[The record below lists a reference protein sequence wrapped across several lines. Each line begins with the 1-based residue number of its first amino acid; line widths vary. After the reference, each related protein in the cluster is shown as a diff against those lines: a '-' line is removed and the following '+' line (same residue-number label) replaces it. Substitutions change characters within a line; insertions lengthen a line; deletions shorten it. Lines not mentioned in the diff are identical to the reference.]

1 MNRCQI
7 AAVINISRWLNKC
20 SWCVMLV
27 WWRRH
32 HSVGPM
38 AKKKLLTASFRNAW
52 GISELWGL
60 GVIQEE
66 WTVCKCDKM
75 CGHRRNTS
83 LNTKICIPLL
93 RPIYWATAHVWLFP
107 TYLIT
112 YPIRHILSHISYPTY
127 PTPPYNLSPHIPY
140 QFYLIYL
147 CPSFL

>member
-32 HSVGPM
+32 YSVGPM

-60 GVIQEE
+60 GVIQGE
-66 WTVCKCDKM
+66 WIVCKCDKCVSVSVIRCAGTEGTPVWIQRFASHYSAPFIGLLLM
-75 CGHRRNTS
+75 CDFSQRILS
-83 LNTKICIPLL
+83 
-93 RPIYWATAHVWLFP
+93 
-107 TYLIT
+107 
-112 YPIRHILSHISYPTY
+112 HILSDISYPTY
-127 PTPPYNLSPHIPY
+127 PIPHILPHPTILAHT
-140 QFYLIYL
+140 YLIN
-147 CPSFL
+147 FT